1 LAKRQFKPNEKET
14 LMNKRSN
21 NDDAAED
28 FAESGGF
35 FERMGRLWQR
45 RWVRIPVVL
54 ALIGCLVGGGLWAV
68 GKFERRQSRKLTDM
82 AANYLKEGKAEEARM
97 GLETALRLDPRNA
110 KALRM
115 IAGLRRAQG
124 ADPEALDAMRRLA
137 ESGQMSLDDLV
148 IYAQM
153 AARAGDL
160 ALAERLANNA
170 GRGGNTV
177 LRHMLRAELGA
188 AKNDPEAVEKELR
201 AAAEADESGQSKLAL
216 ARFLVQR
223 RLNAETAPEVLAMLR
238 SLSSKNDALGAEAI
252 GMILAAGLVPQSEV
266 EVLVKAIRQHPA
278 TNPRLLI
285 LADSTEVALNPTQ
298 KAEVVRR
305 TAERLKGAPMEQR
318 VEAMVWAM
326 RLGEPA
332 TASALITPEEASK
345 EAKVYSLWLDSMAQ
359 QNRWVE
365 ITAQLSKEGSPLPA
379 YLQGLYAG
387 RALVAAGRGN
397 EGRAEYAKALQT
409 ASPKREEF
417 LQAVAYLG
425 AAGEDGLFEQGLR
438 KALEK
443 PDDAQAVM
451 RAVVPAVAMR
461 RDAAQTL
468 KVYEIAASAPAL
480 KNDPTLQNDIDY
492 LALMLGR
499 PVDARAIAQRSESNP
514 RDFAFRVTY
523 ALALLKAGDGRK
535 ALEVLENCEPDVHVV
550 SLPPHHKAIVAAAM
564 ASAGKQKEALQVA
577 YQIAPMAVSQ
587 QEAAF
592 LVEKLGVAKTPA
604 PKPEPTPTP
613 APQKPRGKK

>member
-1 LAKRQFKPNEKET
+1 
-14 LMNKRSN
+14 MNKRSN

-305 TAERLKGAPMEQR
+305 TAERLKGAPVEQR

-397 EGRAEYAKALQT
+397 EGRAEYAKALQA

-492 LALMLGR
+492 LTLMLGR

>member
-1 LAKRQFKPNEKET
+1 
-14 LMNKRSN
+14 MNKRSN
-21 NDDAAED
+21 NDNAAED

-35 FERMGRLWQR
+35 FERMGRLWSR
-45 RWVRIPVVL
+45 WWVRIPLVL

-82 AANYLKEGKAEEARM
+82 AANYLQEGKAEEARM

-124 ADPEALDAMRRLA
+124 AEAEALDAMRRLA

-153 AARAGDL
+153 AARAGDI
-160 ALAERLANNA
+160 ALAERLANSA
-170 GRGGNTV
+170 GSGGNTV

-188 AKNDPEAVEKELR
+188 AKNDPAAMEKELR
-201 AAAEADESGQSKLAL
+201 AAAEVDESGQSKFAL
-216 ARFLVQR
+216 ARFLIQR
-223 RLNAETAPEVLAMLR
+223 RLNAETAPEVLALLR
-238 SLSSKNDALGAEAI
+238 GLSSRNDALGSEAL
-252 GMILAAGLVPQSEV
+252 GMILSAGLVPKSEA
-266 EVLVKAIRQHPA
+266 EVLVQTIRQHPA
-278 TNPRLLI
+278 TNPRLL
-285 LADSTEVALNPTQ
+285 LMADSTEVALKPEQ

-305 TAERLKGAPMEQR
+305 TAERLNGAPMEQR

-326 RLGEPA
+326 RVGEPA
-332 TASALITPEEASK
+332 TASALLTPGEA
-345 EAKVYSLWLDSMAQ
+345 AKDARVFSLWLDSLAQ
-359 QNRWVE
+359 QNRWAE
-365 ITAQLSKEGSPLPA
+365 ITAQLAVEGTPLPPH
-379 YLQGLYAG
+379 LRGLYAG
-387 RALVAAGRGN
+387 RALVAAGRGT
-397 EGRAEYAKALQT
+397 EGRAEYAKALQ
-409 ASPKREEF
+409 AAYPKREDF
-417 LQAVAYLG
+417 IQAVAYLG
-425 AAGEDGLFEQGLR
+425 TAGEQDLFEQGLR
-438 KALEK
+438 KALET
-443 PDDAQAVM
+443 PDDAQALM

-480 KNDPTLQNDIDY
+480 KNDLTLQNDIDY

-535 ALEVLENCEPDVHVV
+535 ALEVLESCEPDVHVV
-550 SLPPHHKAIVAAAM
+550 ALPPHQKAIVAAAM
-564 ASAGKQKEALQVA
+564 ASAGKQNEALQVA

-592 LVEKLGVAKTPA
+592 LVEKLGMAKTPA
-604 PKPEPTPTP
+604 PTPEPTPTP

>member
-1 LAKRQFKPNEKET
+1 
-14 LMNKRSN
+14 M
-21 NDDAAED
+21 
-28 FAESGGF
+28 
-35 FERMGRLWQR
+35 
-45 RWVRIPVVL
+45 
-54 ALIGCLVGGGLWAV
+54 

-148 IYAQM
+148 IYTQM

-160 ALAERLANNA
+160 ALAERLANSA

-223 RLNAETAPEVLAMLR
+223 RLNAETAPEVLAILR
-238 SLSSKNDALGAEAI
+238 SLTSKNDALGAEAI

-266 EVLVKAIRQHPA
+266 EVLLKAIRQHPA

-285 LADSTEVALNPTQ
+285 LADSTDVALNPTQ

-480 KNDPTLQNDIDY
+480 KNDLSLQNDIDY

-535 ALEVLENCEPDVHVV
+535 ALEILENCEPDVHVV
-550 SLPPHHKAIVAAAM
+550 SLPPHQKAIVAAAM
-564 ASAGKQKEALQVA
+564 ASA
-577 YQIAPMAVSQ
+577 
-587 QEAAF
+587 
-592 LVEKLGVAKTPA
+592 
-604 PKPEPTPTP
+604 
-613 APQKPRGKK
+613 

>member
-1 LAKRQFKPNEKET
+1 MLKET

-480 KNDPTLQNDIDY
+480 KNDLTLQNDIDY

-577 YQIAPMAVSQ
+577 YQIAPMAFSQ

>member
-1 LAKRQFKPNEKET
+1 MLKET

-68 GKFERRQSRKLTDM
+68 GKFERRQSRKLTDL

-305 TAERLKGAPMEQR
+305 TAERLKGAPVEQR

-359 QNRWVE
+359 QNRWEE

-613 APQKPRGKK
+613 AQQKPRGKK

>member
-1 LAKRQFKPNEKET
+1 
-14 LMNKRSN
+14 MNKRSN

-223 RLNAETAPEVLAMLR
+223 RLNAETAPEVQAMLR

-305 TAERLKGAPMEQR
+305 TAERLKGAPVEQR

-345 EAKVYSLWLDSMAQ
+345 EAKVYSLWMDSMAQ

-480 KNDPTLQNDIDY
+480 KNDLTLKNDIDY
-492 LALMLGR
+492 LTLMLGR

>member
-1 LAKRQFKPNEKET
+1 
-14 LMNKRSN
+14 M
-21 NDDAAED
+21 
-28 FAESGGF
+28 
-35 FERMGRLWQR
+35 
-45 RWVRIPVVL
+45 RIPVVL

-480 KNDPTLQNDIDY
+480 KNDLTLKNDIDY
-492 LALMLGR
+492 LTLMLGR
-499 PVDARAIAQRSESNP
+499 PVDTRAIAQRSESNP

-613 APQKPRGKK
+613 AQQKPRGKK

>member
-1 LAKRQFKPNEKET
+1 
-14 LMNKRSN
+14 MNKRSN

-252 GMILAAGLVPQSEV
+252 GMILAAGLAPQSEV

-397 EGRAEYAKALQT
+397 EGRAEYAKALQA

-443 PDDAQAVM
+443 PDDVQAVM
-451 RAVVPAVAMR
+451 RAVVPAVAIR

-480 KNDPTLQNDIDY
+480 KNDLTLKNDIDY
-492 LALMLGR
+492 LTLMLGR